1 MEGQR
6 LRMGFQSILMIVLGN
21 YNLYQTDPGEVTY
34 GVRKWVIHEYYHEY
48 GRHSYDIA
56 IIQLKR
62 KVKFNK
68 YVDTACLPMKT
79 EYADDKTVLISGWGS
94 TTQKN
99 ASLLS
104 KTSRSPSAILQKA
117 SVKILN
123 SRICQRMYDVPNQ
136 NGNTGIIGFGMMCA
150 ASQGKDA
157 CQGDSGGNIKI
168 FHKLRL

>member
-21 YNLYQTDPGEVTY
+21 YNLYQTDPGEGTY
-34 GVRKWVIHEYYHEY
+34 GVREWVIHEYYHEY

-68 YVDTACLPMKT
+68 YVDTACLPENT
-79 EYADDKTVLISGWGS
+79 EYTDDKTVLISGWGS
-94 TTQKN
+94 TTQRN
-99 ASLLS
+99 ASQPPNS
-104 KTSRSPSAILQKA
+104 DKPAILQKA
-117 SVKILN
+117 SVKIVN
-123 SRICQRMYDVPNQ
+123 SRMCQIMYAVPNQ
-136 NGNTGIIGFGMMCA
+136 NGETAIIRFGMMCA
-150 ASQGKDA
+150 ASPGKSS
-157 CQGDSGGNIKI
+157 CQGDSGGTIKL